1 MTSAATKIRA
11 VPISADV
18 EAKAR
23 RYLADGRVHLQ
34 LVVPDEVRA
43 LVSGSAEH
51 PYLVRWLPR
60 ADWRCTCPAARTCAH
75 IRAVGIV
82 TSPCQGVTP

>member
-1 MTSAATKIRA
+1 MSAATAIRP
-11 VPISADV
+11 VPVSAGV
-18 EAKAR
+18 ETKAR
-23 RYLADGRVHLQ
+23 SYLRDGRVRLE

-43 LVSGSAEH
+43 LVDGSAEA